1 MKYLGAAALAVL
13 GTLALSTGAS
23 AAIVCNEDG
32 DCWKVKERHKYPPE
46 VKLEHYDD
54 DWKWAEVDPP
64 RYRWREPG
72 VGRGYYKRGGVW
84 INF

>member
-32 DCWKVKERHKYPPE
+32 DCWKVKERHKYPPDVQLRVYE
-46 VKLEHYDD
+46 D
-54 DWKWAEVDPP
+54 DWTIDEKKYKWRDPG
-64 RYRWREPG
+64 EK
-72 VGRGYYKRGGVW
+72 RGYWRRGVW
-84 INF
+84 ITF